1 MHLKTNPPR
10 RTFRPVTAAVLGA
23 LIAAPLGAGLSISGD
38 SAIAKSAEDTLTD
51 QTNPVPSTKAPG
63 IWQTDYKQA
72 LARAAEEKKQVLLD
86 FTGSDWCPYCV
97 RMDKEVLN
105 QREFKNFAAGNLI
118 LVKLD
123 FPRRKQL
130 PPAEA
135 EQNRK
140 LQQKFD
146 IQGFPTY
153 VLLDPSGKEL
163 RRQLGYLE
171 GGPSVFIKWART
183 GS

>member
-1 MHLKTNPPR
+1 ML
-10 RTFRPVTAAVLGA
+10 RPVMAAVLGT
-23 LIAAPLGAGLSISGD
+23 LIAALSGAGSTLATD
-38 SAIAKSAEDTLTD
+38 SAVAKSAEDTLTG
-51 QTNPVPSTKAPG
+51 QTNAVPATKAPG

-72 LARAAEEKKQVLLD
+72 LAQAAQENRRVLLD
-86 FTGSDWCPYCV
+86 FTGSDWCPGCI
-97 RMDKEVLN
+97 RMEKEVLN
-105 QREFKNFAAGNLI
+105 QPDFKKFAARNLV

-123 FPRRKQL
+123 FPTRKQL

-146 IQGFPTY
+146 VEGFPTY
-153 VLLDPSGKEL
+153 VLLDPSGKEV

-171 GGPSVFIKWART
+171 GGPAEFIKWAR
-183 GS
+183 